1 MAFDYDTAF
10 DYNNILVVDDDD
22 DLNYDDIVDDAD
34 RKIT

>member
-22 DLNYDDIVDDAD
+22 DLNYDDIVDEAD